1 MQTAKTGTQPT
12 DQVLEKTIPGAGH
25 AAPGPKKEF
34 DLVLTL
40 CRALFWPAMAFAI
53 FLVTVPVY
61 LLFKVSISKPSELLT
76 QHPSFWLNNVT
87 FKHWASVLGSS
98 ELWGPLTKS
107 LMVATLTTVIAVAI
121 AAPAAYV
128 IARFPR
134 KIRYTTI
141 LSLLF
146 TRMFPD
152 VLIALPIAIVFMKL
166 GMMDTVQGLVFAHLI
181 GNLPFLAWILVGT
194 FETIPK
200 ALEEAATVDGCSR
213 FEALLRVVFPAAT
226 PGIMVGAMFVWLNSW
241 NEFTYAVYL
250 STANK
255 TLPLQTFF
263 YQAKGSWFD
272 SAAYATILTIPV
284 ILITFALQKY
294 LVSGSL
300 SGAVKG

>member
-1 MQTAKTGTQPT
+1 MQ
-12 DQVLEKTIPGAGH
+12 
-25 AAPGPKKEF
+25 AAHSAPLAQNKGQKEA
-34 DLVLTL
+34 DWLASA
-40 CRALFWPAMAFAI
+40 CRIAFWPLMTLAI

-61 LLFKVSISKPSELLT
+61 ILFKVSIARPADLLT
-76 QHPSFWLNNVT
+76 QHPSFGIHHPT
-87 FKHWASVLGSS
+87 FQHWSAVLASP
-98 ELWGPLTKS
+98 ELWQPLMKS
-107 LMVATLTTVIAVAI
+107 LTVATLTTILAVVI

-128 IARFPR
+128 IARLPR
-134 KIRYTTI
+134 RIRYTTI
-141 LSLLF
+141 MSLLF

-152 VLIALPIAIVFMKL
+152 VLIALPIAIIFIKMGL
-166 GMMDTVQGLVFAHLI
+166 LDTVLGLVLAHLI
-181 GNLPFLAWILVGT
+181 GNLPFIAWILVGT

-200 ALEEAATVDGCSR
+200 ALEEAATVDGCGR
-213 FEALLRVVFPAAT
+213 MGALMRVIFPAAT

-241 NEFTYAVYL
+241 NEFTYAMYL

-272 SAAYATILTIPV
+272 SAAYATVLTIPV
-284 ILITFALQKY
+284 IFITFALQKY

>member
-1 MQTAKTGTQPT
+1 MQAIETSTQS
-12 DQVLEKTIPGAGH
+12 DQVLEKKVPGAGNG
-25 AAPGPKKEF
+25 APAPKET
-34 DLVLTL
+34 DLVLL
-40 CRALFWPAMAFAI
+40 ACRALFWPALVLAI
-53 FLVTVPVY
+53 ALVTIPVY
-61 LLFKVSISKPSELLT
+61 LLFKVSVSQPSELLT
-76 QHPSFWLNNVT
+76 QHPTFWFHAVT
-87 FKHWASVLGSS
+87 LKHWTNVLTSS
-98 ELWGPLTKS
+98 ELYSPLIKS
-107 LMVATLTTVIAVAI
+107 VLVATLTTIVAVAI

-128 IARFPR
+128 VARLPR

-152 VLIALPIAIVFMKL
+152 VLIALPVAITFGKWGL
-166 GMMDTVQGLVFAHLI
+166 IDTVPGLVLAHLI
-181 GNLPFLAWILVGT
+181 SNLPFLAWILVGT

-200 ALEEAATVDGCSR
+200 ALEESASVDGCTR
-213 FEALLRVVFPAAT
+213 FGALMRVVFPAAT

-272 SAAYATILTIPV
+272 SAAYATVLTIPV

>member
-1 MQTAKTGTQPT
+1 MSVTNETQTQQQGELTSKVPQADTRHPMAGKGTDWLAT
-12 DQVLEKTIPGAGH
+12 LTR
-25 AAPGPKKEF
+25 AAFWP
-34 DLVLTL
+34 LMVLT
-40 CRALFWPAMAFAI
+40 I
-53 FLVTVPVY
+53 FFVTVPVY
-61 LLFKVSISKPSELLT
+61 LLFKVSISKPAEVLT
-76 QHPSFWLNNVT
+76 QHPTFWIHEAT
-87 FKHWASVLGSS
+87 TKHWAGVIQSP
-98 ELWGPLTKS
+98 ELWNPLMKS
-107 LMVATLTTVIAVAI
+107 LMVATFTTILAVII

-128 IARFPR
+128 IARLPR

-152 VLIALPIAIVFMKL
+152 VMIALPIAITFIQMGL
-166 GMMDTVQGLVFAHLI
+166 LDTVPGLVLAHLI
-181 GNLPFLAWILVGT
+181 RDLPFIAWILVGT

-200 ALEEAATVDGCSR
+200 ALEEAASVDGCSR
-213 FEALLRVVFPAAT
+213 FTALMQVVFPAAL

-241 NEFTYAVYL
+241 NEFTYAMYL

-272 SAAYATILTIPV
+272 SAAYATVLTIPV

>member
-1 MQTAKTGTQPT
+1 MQTTQQTQTQSGELTKKIP
-12 DQVLEKTIPGAGH
+12 QAQGPEKGSGRESDWLAT
-25 AAPGPKKEF
+25 F
-34 DLVLTL
+34 
-40 CRALFWPAMAFAI
+40 CRIAFWPAMAFAI

-61 LLFKVSISKPSELLT
+61 LLFKVSISKPAELLT
-76 QHPSFWLNNVT
+76 QHPTFLITQPT
-87 FKHWASVLGSS
+87 FKHWAGVLNSP
-98 ELWGPLTKS
+98 ELWGPLMKS
-107 LMVATLTTVIAVAI
+107 LTVATLTTILAVVI

-128 IARFPR
+128 IARLPR

-152 VLIALPIAIVFMKL
+152 VLIALPIAITFMKM

-181 GNLPFLAWILVGT
+181 GNLPFIAWILVGT

-200 ALEEAATVDGCSR
+200 ALEEAASVDGCTR
-213 FEALLRVVFPAAT
+213 LGGLIRVVFPAAL

-241 NEFTYAVYL
+241 NEFTYAMYL

-284 ILITFALQKY
+284 ILITFALQRY
-294 LVSGSL
+294 LVSGSM

>member
-1 MQTAKTGTQPT
+1 METTQTSTQAS
-12 DQVLEKTIPGAGH
+12 DQMLEKKIPGSGPE
-25 AAPGPKKEF
+25 APAPKQDF
-34 DLVLTL
+34 DLLLVVCRVLFYPL
-40 CRALFWPAMAFAI
+40 MALAI
-53 FLVTVPVY
+53 FLVTIPVY
-61 LLFKVSISKPSELLT
+61 LLFKVSISQPSELLT
-76 QHPSFWLNNVT
+76 QHPTFWINAVT
-87 FKHWASVLGSS
+87 FKHWANVLGSS

-107 LMVATLTTVIAVAI
+107 LTVATVTTIVAVVI
-121 AAPAAYV
+121 AAPASYV
-128 IARFPR
+128 IARLPR

-152 VLIALPIAIVFMKL
+152 VLIALPIAITFMKL
-166 GMMDTVQGLVFAHLI
+166 NLMDTTTGLVFAHLI
-181 GNLPFLAWILVGT
+181 ANLPFLAWILVGT

-200 ALEEAATVDGCSR
+200 ALEEAATVDGCGR
-213 FEALLRVVFPAAT
+213 FEALIRVVFPAAT

-272 SAAYATILTIPV
+272 SAAYATVLTIPV

>member
-1 MQTAKTGTQPT
+1 MTRPLQSPPPERDWVG
-12 DQVLEKTIPGAGH
+12 L
-25 AAPGPKKEF
+25 AA
-34 DLVLTL
+34 
-40 CRALFWPAMAFAI
+40 RALFWPAMALEILF
-53 FLVTVPVY
+53 VTVPVY

-76 QHPSFWLNNVT
+76 QHPTFWIHEVT
-87 FKHWASVLGSS
+87 FKHWAGVLSS
-98 ELWGPLTKS
+98 PDLWGPLTKS
-107 LMVATLTTVIAVAI
+107 LLVASLTTVLAIAV

-134 KIRYTTI
+134 KIRYTTL

-152 VLIALPIAIVFMKL
+152 VLIALPIAVIFIKMGL
-166 GMMDTVQGLVFAHLI
+166 LDTVPGLVFAHLI

-194 FETIPK
+194 FETIPR
-200 ALEEAATVDGCSR
+200 ALEESAFVDGCSR
-213 FEALLRVVFPAAT
+213 LGALVRVVFPAAL

-241 NEFTYAVYL
+241 NEFTYAMYL
-250 STANK
+250 STVNK
-255 TLPLQTFF
+255 TLPLQTYF

-284 ILITFALQKY
+284 VLITFALQRY